1 MTVKTGAIEGLE
13 RSNFIPISEPSLS
26 SREREYVLQ
35 AIDSGWISS
44 QGEFILD
51 FEERFARWHQVPHAV
66 ACSNGTSALHLAI
79 DVLGIGAG
87 DEVLCPDLT
96 FIAPANMI
104 RLTGARPVLVD
115 IEPGSWAIDPEA
127 MTRKITPRT
136 KAVMVVHP
144 FGHAADLDP
153 ITEIAAKHKLR
164 IIEDV
169 AEAPGGRYRGK
180 LLGTFGDLAC
190 YSFYAN
196 KVITT
201 GEGGMVITRDAELDR
216 ALRIKRDHG
225 MSRERRYVHEVL

>member
-127 MTRKITPRT
+127 MTRKFTPRT
-136 KAVMVVHP
+136 KAVLVAHP
-144 FGHAADLDP
+144 FAHSAALSRFRVL
-153 ITEIAAKHKLR
+153 AASHNCR
-164 IIEDV
+164 
-169 AEAPGGRYRGK
+169 
-180 LLGTFGDLAC
+180 LLTP
-190 YSFYAN
+190 
-196 KVITT
+196 
-201 GEGGMVITRDAELDR
+201 
-216 ALRIKRDHG
+216 
-225 MSRERRYVHEVL
+225 